1 MDEPS
6 RRADLRRRDTA
17 ATTGGG
23 AYHHIGDRQVL
34 SMTVFPGSLNT
45 AHSSRYQLS
54 TTLCHSTNSA
64 EIHNL
69 LLEDEDIPPSLVM
82 PSKQEQF
89 CCCDFHGIDY
99 LEDYYRYGK
108 TCFETGQD
116 HMAVETIKLMLATYT
131 LVTELDDNLQYSTN
145 FHAPQ
150 HKRLN

>member
-1 MDEPS
+1 MGKNLEPG

-34 SMTVFPGSLNT
+34 SMTVFPGSLIQLT
-45 AHSSRYQLS
+45 AVGISYQQLCVTVLIQLKS
-54 TTLCHSTNSA
+54 TT
-64 EIHNL
+64 

-89 CCCDFHGIDY
+89 CRCGFHGIDY
-99 LEDYYRYGK
+99 LEHYYRYCK

-131 LVTELDDNLQYSTN
+131 LVTELDDNLQYSTG
-145 FHAPQ
+145 FPCSIT
-150 HKRLN
+150 